1 MPYYSRKRNRLQGYN
16 YSTDNY
22 YFITICTHN
31 KMCIFGEPRKLNELG
46 KIAESCILQIQKYYP
61 PVRVDQYIVMPN
73 HIHMILAFE
82 GADQGLL
89 HPDVS
94 KVVGQYKM
102 SVTKKIRVML
112 PNYYVWQR
120 SFYDRIIR
128 NQKEY
133 EAIWNYIEYNDQKW
147 NEDQYYKEK
156 N

>member
-1 MPYYSRKRNRLQGYN
+1 
-16 YSTDNY
+16 
-22 YFITICTHN
+22 
-31 KMCIFGEPRKLNELG
+31 
-46 KIAESCILQIQKYYP
+46 
-61 PVRVDQYIVMPN
+61 
-73 HIHMILAFE
+73 
-82 GADQGLL
+82 
-89 HPDVS
+89 
-94 KVVGQYKM
+94 M